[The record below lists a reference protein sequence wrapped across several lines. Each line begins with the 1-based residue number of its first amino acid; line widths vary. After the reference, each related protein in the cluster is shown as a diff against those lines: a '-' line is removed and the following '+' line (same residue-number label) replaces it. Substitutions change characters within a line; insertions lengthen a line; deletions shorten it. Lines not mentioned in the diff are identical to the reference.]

1 MPVRRKGEHQ
11 MSCHN
16 TINSEVLSDIKWVLK
31 NPPKKLS
38 SLVSNDFV
46 NYLSLSLKDRRNNH
60 PMVEEFIRQKIIPCD
75 VHPMRGA
82 ASSCKLLS
90 LQHHQSEVSIRALS
104 IITQCIICFLLTTLE
119 YLITVQHLL
128 NVYNG
133 KLNFIWLAN
142 KDNLMLLN

>member
-1 MPVRRKGEHQ
+1 MNAAPVRRKGEHQ

-75 VHPMRGA
+75 VHPMRRCFIMQIVITL
-82 ASSCKLLS
+82 ASSIGSQHRSSEHYYALYYLLS
-90 LQHHQSEVSIRALS
+90 FDSYCRKSLIQHCERSELRLHFEWTKV
-104 IITQCIICFLLTTLE
+104 
-119 YLITVQHLL
+119 
-128 NVYNG
+128 N
-133 KLNFIWLAN
+133 
-142 KDNLMLLN
+142 

>member
-31 NPPKKLS
+31 NF
-38 SLVSNDFV
+38 LVSNDFV
-46 NYLSLSLKDRRNNH
+46 NYLSLGLKDRRNNH

-90 LQHHQSEVSIRALS
+90 L
-104 IITQCIICFLLTTLE
+104 
-119 YLITVQHLL
+119 
-128 NVYNG
+128 
-133 KLNFIWLAN
+133 
-142 KDNLMLLN
+142 

>member
-31 NPPKKLS
+31 NPSKIE
-38 SLVSNDFV
+38 F
-46 NYLSLSLKDRRNNH
+46 YLSLGLKDRRNNH

-90 LQHHQSEVSIRALS
+90 L
-104 IITQCIICFLLTTLE
+104 
-119 YLITVQHLL
+119 
-128 NVYNG
+128 
-133 KLNFIWLAN
+133 
-142 KDNLMLLN
+142 